1 MKNNKIDGKILKT
14 EEPAWEDEDSM
25 HEDKKLI
32 FFEYLYIG
40 LHFLLVFFVFQ
51 LIVALVFIFNYK
63 FNSYVKILKNKNLWK
78 IL

>member
-40 LHFLLVFFVFQ
+40 LHFLLVFFVW
-51 LIVALVFIFNYK
+51 
-63 FNSYVKILKNKNLWK
+63 YVRSG
-78 IL
+78 